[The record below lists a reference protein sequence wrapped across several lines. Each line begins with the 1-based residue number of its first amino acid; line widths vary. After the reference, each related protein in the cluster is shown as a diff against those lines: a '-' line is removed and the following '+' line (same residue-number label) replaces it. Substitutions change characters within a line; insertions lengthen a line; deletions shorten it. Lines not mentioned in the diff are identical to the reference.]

1 MNVVTNYCTY
11 YKQQQ
16 QQPQPRFYMFHWVVS
31 VLVEISADRRRRRR
45 RLNMG
50 HRQPTHKKITDFL
63 RQWMH
68 KGKICAG
75 KQVDTYFL
83 VDLIGTTNNV
93 LIGRYFEKE
102 YRYKLFK
109 Y

>member
-1 MNVVTNYCTY
+1 MNVGTNYCTY

-31 VLVEISADRRRRRR
+31 VLLVEISADRR

-50 HRQPTHKKITDFL
+50 HRQPAHKKITDFL

-93 LIGRYFEKE
+93 LIGTLK
-102 YRYKLFK
+102 
-109 Y
+109 